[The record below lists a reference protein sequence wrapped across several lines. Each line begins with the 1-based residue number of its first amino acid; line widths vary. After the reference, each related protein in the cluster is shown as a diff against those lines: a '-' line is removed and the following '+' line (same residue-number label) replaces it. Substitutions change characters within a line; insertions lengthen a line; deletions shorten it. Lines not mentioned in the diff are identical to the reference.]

1 MSFKSKIYAIV
12 MVLLAL
18 AVVISATGLRALKKM
33 EQGMITTDALSD
45 NVSRIKDLKSGMQD
59 VLIGVR
65 EIVLS
70 PEPGGNP
77 DERERLDNNV
87 AYVDNTLRT
96 LTVGAASASQWTS
109 LNAEWEKHK
118 GIVGRILN
126 ASMNNDHDQ
135 AFHILVTECNPTR
148 LEESRLI
155 AEVVANEE
163 ASSQDAAT
171 TAQTDADRSWWTMIV
186 TCAVAVALG
195 AILSILLVSN
205 ISKTL
210 TRSIEALRARSE
222 DVSRIA
228 MQLAG
233 GSATLADGAT
243 QQASS
248 LEETSSA
255 LEEMASVTRQ
265 NADNADQTRETT
277 DLTLNL
283 IDQGTETVDSVI
295 NAMSEINQS
304 SEQISEIIHTIEEIA
319 FQTNLLALN
328 AAVEAARAGEA
339 GKGFAV
345 VADEVRNLAIRSSE
359 AAKTTSE
366 LIQGTVERVRNGST
380 QVQELASSF
389 NQINEESQNVGQ
401 LVENIST
408 ATREQATGVDQ
419 VNVAVAQMD
428 KVTQNNAA
436 TAEESAAA
444 ASELSEQSEQLNTL
458 VSNLAGVV
466 YGSKRSKTSRPVD
479 DTHVEATIVPQQ
491 EARSDAGGMFARGF
505 RQLGAPSSTTDPSGG
520 MFTPV

>member
-18 AVVISATGLRALKKM
+18 AVVISATGLRALRNI
-33 EQGMITTDALSD
+33 EQGMGETVALSD
-45 NVSRIKDLKSGMQD
+45 NVSRLKDLKSGMQD

-77 DERERLDNNV
+77 DERERLDQNV
-87 AYVDNTLRT
+87 AFVDNTLRS
-96 LTVGAASASQWTS
+96 LVVGPSSSSQWAA
-109 LNAEWEKHK
+109 LNTEWDKHK
-118 GIVGRILN
+118 GIVTRILN
-126 ASMNNDHDQ
+126 ASLNGDHDQ
-135 AFHILVTECNPTR
+135 AFHILITECNPTR
-148 LEESRLI
+148 VEESRLI

-163 ASSQDAAT
+163 GAAQNAVA
-171 TAQTDADRSWWTMIV
+171 TARAGSERSWWTMIV
-186 TCAVAVALG
+186 TCAVAIALG

-210 TRSIEALRARSE
+210 TRSIEALRARSD

-265 NADNADQTRETT
+265 NADNAEATRETT
-277 DLTLNL
+277 SSTLNL
-283 IDQGTETVDSVI
+283 IDHGTETVESVI

-304 SEQISEIIHTIEEIA
+304 SEQINEIIHTIEEIA

-366 LIQGTVERVRNGST
+366 LIQGTVERVRNGSA

-389 NQINEESQNVGQ
+389 TQINDESQNVGQ

-444 ASELSEQSEQLNTL
+444 ASELSEQSEQLNEL

-466 YGSKRSKTSRPVD
+466 YGSKQRRSSRPVD
-479 DTHVEATIVPQQ
+479 DSHVEAKIAPRQR
-491 EARSDAGGMFARGF
+491 EDRHDGGVFSRGL
-505 RQLGAPSSTTDPSGG
+505 RQLGAPTSTTDPAGG

>member
-1 MSFKSKIYAIV
+1 MSFKRKIYAMV

-18 AVVISATGLRALKKM
+18 AVVISVTGLRALRNI
-33 EQGMITTDALSD
+33 EAGMGTTVALND
-45 NVSRIKDLKSGMQD
+45 NVSRLKDLKSGMQD

-77 DERERLDNNV
+77 GERDRLDVNV
-87 AYVDNTLRT
+87 AFVDSSLATIA
-96 LTVGAASASQWTS
+96 VGPASSSQWTA
-109 LNAEWEKHK
+109 LIAEWDKHK
-118 GIVGRILN
+118 GIVGRIIN
-126 ASMNNDHDQ
+126 ASMNNDHEQ

-148 LEESRLI
+148 VEESRLI

-163 ASSQDAAT
+163 ASAQNAVAT
-171 TAQTDADRSWWTMIV
+171 ARTGSERSWWTMIV
-186 TCAVAVALG
+186 TCAVAIALG
-195 AILSILLVSN
+195 AILSVLLVSN

-228 MQLAG
+228 TQLAG
-233 GSATLADGAT
+233 GSSTLADGAT

-277 DLTLNL
+277 DHTLNL

-295 NAMSEINQS
+295 NAMTEINQS
-304 SEQISEIIHTIEEIA
+304 SEQINEIIKTIEEIA

-366 LIQGTVERVRNGST
+366 LIQGTVERVRNGSA

-458 VSNLAGVV
+458 VGNLAAVV
-466 YGSKRSKTSRPVD
+466 YGRKGNRPARPVD
-479 DTHVEATIVPQQ
+479 DTHVEATIAPRQP
-491 EARSDAGGMFARGF
+491 ERSEPGGLFSRGL
-505 RQLGAPSSTTDPSGG
+505 RQLGAPTSTTDPSGG